1 MCQASYC
8 WVVFIFFF
16 LIKRNQYVMGVE
28 MSPLQLYLTLI
39 VQCPNVTACAILL
52 EKNSNEIQWVFWMC
66 IGGRVDKKASCCTEG
81 LFQALGPQKP

>member
-1 MCQASYC
+1 M
-8 WVVFIFFF
+8 
-16 LIKRNQYVMGVE
+16 MGVE